1 MPNGIVS
8 LISLILCWL
17 VDGNVRCTNLVSFGT
32 PPNSSIR
39 PGSFL
44 VASVGFSLC
53 SIMSSANSDSFT
65 TTFPICVPFM
75 SVSSL
80 VAVAR
85 TSNTMLN
92 KSGETS
98 GS

>member
-1 MPNGIVS
+1 M
-8 LISLILCWL
+8 
-17 VDGNVRCTNLVSFGT
+17 DGNVRCVNLVSFGT
-32 PPNSSIR
+32 TAKSSIR
-39 PGSFL
+39 SGSFPA
-44 VASVGFSLC
+44 ASLGFSLC
-53 SIMSSANSDSFT
+53 GIMSSANSASFT

-98 GS
+98 CSQF